1 MLIQL
6 IEYYLFSDG
15 RKFFLPAEMQLYCIS
30 YEPIIDV
37 DDNDKPN
44 SNYFT
49 IGALSMK
56 VQYYV
61 KKIVITFVH
70 VIMKKVI

>member
-15 RKFFLPAEMQLYCIS
+15 REFFLSAGMQLYCIS

-37 DDNDKPN
+37 DENDKPN
-44 SNYFT
+44 SNCFT
-49 IGALSMK
+49 IGALSMEI
-56 VQYYV
+56 QYYV